1 MRAPTPTQTESF
13 SQADHSTGLDLSDGT
28 EDVLPRDPHL
38 REHEPNKHLILSLQE
53 TVKRLLTEQH
63 ALHTKITNMQETMD
77 FQNATIHLLE
87 AELSAARRPST
98 TLDSAVDRAN
108 NALSKPSSSVKI
120 ASSTSSPGTGHTG
133 QRRRSRQSVD
143 SYSSARSSYE
153 EHIPS
158 SPAQSRP
165 AHDGPLLEVA
175 LESGYGSGPS
185 SPVSAA
191 AAGHEVVG
199 KRPVSSFH
207 VKHVRSSPLA
217 SSHSPS
223 RSLHVQAFRAPNELT
238 AKKIEY
244 AQLAGHYKRM
254 GSASYRSD
262 SPRFGSSLELAMR
275 GATQA
280 ENPSLGA
287 ANPNIPGIGH
297 YRDVERDARGT
308 YWATSKKTESLWNLP
323 ADHDFGY

>member
-1 MRAPTPTQTESF
+1 MKVIRRLIKFGRSVYLCVTAARTRRPMEVHTMRAPTPTQTESF

-143 SYSSARSSYE
+143 SYSQHGRPTRS
-153 EHIPS
+153 
-158 SPAQSRP
+158 
-165 AHDGPLLEVA
+165 
-175 LESGYGSGPS
+175 
-185 SPVSAA
+185 
-191 AAGHEVVG
+191 
-199 KRPVSSFH
+199 
-207 VKHVRSSPLA
+207 
-217 SSHSPS
+217 
-223 RSLHVQAFRAPNELT
+223 T
-238 AKKIEY
+238 
-244 AQLAGHYKRM
+244 
-254 GSASYRSD
+254 
-262 SPRFGSSLELAMR
+262 SPRRPPRAGQRMMVR
-275 GATQA
+275 CW
-280 ENPSLGA
+280 
-287 ANPNIPGIGH
+287 
-297 YRDVERDARGT
+297 R
-308 YWATSKKTESLWNLP
+308 
-323 ADHDFGY
+323 